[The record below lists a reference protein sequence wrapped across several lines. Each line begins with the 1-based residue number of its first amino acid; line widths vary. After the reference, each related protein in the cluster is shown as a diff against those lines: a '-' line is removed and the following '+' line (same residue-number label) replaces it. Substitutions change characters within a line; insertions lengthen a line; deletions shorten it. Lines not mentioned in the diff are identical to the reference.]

1 MEQLHWEG
9 TLKRLITITFCLIAL
24 AFLNASVFAQQ
35 QSPQPTAAVAAP
47 PPAPAAAQPMLS
59 HINKELPA
67 WLRFSGEYRMRLEGF
82 DGGGF
87 KPDTSDAYL
96 LSRVRINM
104 RVSPT
109 QWMRFQF
116 QGQDAQSFWK
126 NTKPDA
132 PPFENTMDIRQA
144 YAEFGKAEAPTVLLR
159 VGRQELFFG
168 DQRLIGH
175 LNWTNTARSFDAARL
190 TLQHSKYKVDLF
202 ASSVVNLKE
211 GTADKSS
218 GGNDLHGAYGSI
230 TKVVPNATIEPYA
243 LWRLARGT
251 KTESGL
257 GGKTDRKVYGGRFV
271 GKLPANFDYNIEA
284 VGQTGSVGTDPIRAS
299 ASHVALGYTLAS
311 VNKKPRLVLEYNY
324 ASGDE
329 SPTDG
334 KQQTFDQ
341 LYPTGHDKY
350 GLADQ
355 VGWKN
360 IHDLRAGVEYR
371 ATAKLNMSVFYH
383 SWWLDSPK
391 DALYN
396 AAGAAIVRVPSGTA
410 GRHVGQE
417 ADIQMTYGLNAVTSI
432 GAGYANIFPGTFL
445 KNATPGKQ
453 YRLPYVMFT
462 YSF

>member
-1 MEQLHWEG
+1 
-9 TLKRLITITFCLIAL
+9 
-24 AFLNASVFAQQ
+24 
-35 QSPQPTAAVAAP
+35 
-47 PPAPAAAQPMLS
+47 MLS
-59 HINKELPA
+59 HINKELPG

-96 LSRVRINM
+96 LSRLRINM

-109 QWMRFQF
+109 YWMRFQF

-144 YAEFGKAEAPTVLLR
+144 YAEFGKAEAPSVLLR

-211 GTADKSS
+211 ATVDKSS

-230 TKVVPNATIEPYA
+230 TKVVPNATIEPYV

-251 KTESGL
+251 KTEAGL

-284 VGQTGSVGTDPIRAS
+284 VGQTGSVGTDTIRAA
-299 ASHVALGYTLAS
+299 ASHAALGYTLAS
-311 VNKKPRLVLEYNY
+311 VTKKPRIVLEYNY

-329 SPTDG
+329 NPTDG

-360 IHDLRAGVEYR
+360 IHDLRAGVEYK
-371 ATAKLNMSVFYH
+371 ATTKLNMSLFYH
-383 SWWLDSPK
+383 SWWLDSPR

-396 AAGAAIVRVPSGTA
+396 AAGAPIVRVPSGTA
-410 GRHVGQE
+410 GHHVGQE
-417 ADIQMTYGLNAVTSI
+417 ADFQMTYGLNAVTSI
-432 GAGYANIFPGTFL
+432 GGGYAHIFPGTFL

-453 YRLPYVMFT
+453 YRYPYVMVT